1 MCLCIY
7 VPMCCVFVYPLFHPN
22 FLRLVSL
29 NSSYH
34 NPTLMNWKFWK
45 KKKERRPKSFAREWA
60 NAIGFAVVAA
70 TLIRW
75 STVQAFVIPTP
86 SMENSLLVGDFLFV
100 SKFHYGPQTPR
111 TPLQVPLTHQKFWGT
126 EIPSY
131 LPWIQLPTYRFPG
144 ISKVRKGDVVVFNVP
159 AREENDGIDYPVDLK
174 NNYVKRCVA
183 VAGDRLEVRERQVYV
198 NGEPLANPENMKFS
212 YLVMANNEIH
222 KRNLASLGL
231 DKDDYYF
238 LGRTREDKAVY
249 KMFLTKSQLSEV
261 KPVPFITSVEDD
273 YSTHDGPN
281 PRIFPTWKGALWNE
295 DDYGPLVIPKKG
307 MKIVINDSTLAFYG
321 KTITLYEPDHRSVE
335 VKEGKMKIDGKEVK
349 EYTFQQ
355 DYYFMMGDNRHNSRD
370 SRFWGFVPEDHV
382 VGKALF
388 VWLSI
393 DGDADLLHKVRWNRL
408 FNVIQ

>member
-1 MCLCIY
+1 
-7 VPMCCVFVYPLFHPN
+7 
-22 FLRLVSL
+22 
-29 NSSYH
+29 
-34 NPTLMNWKFWK
+34 MNWKFRKQK
-45 KKKERRPKSFAREWA
+45 KVRKPQSFVREWA
-60 NAIGFAVVAA
+60 NAIGFAVVVA

-100 SKFHYGPQTPR
+100 SKLHYGPQTPR

-144 ISKVRKGDVVVFNVP
+144 ITKVKNGDVVVFNVP

-174 NNYVKRCVA
+174 NNYVKRCVGI
-183 VAGDRLEVRERQVYV
+183 AGDRLEVRDRQVFV

-212 YLVMANNEIH
+212 YLVTASNEIH
-222 KRNLASLGL
+222 KRNLDKLGL

-238 LGRTREDKAVY
+238 LGRTGDDKAVY
-249 KMFLTKSQLSEV
+249 KMFLTREQVDEAKAVPYILSV
-261 KPVPFITSVEDD
+261 ADD
-273 YSTHDGPN
+273 YTTHDGPN
-281 PRIFPTWKGALWNE
+281 PRTFPLWKAAPWNE
-295 DDYGPLVIPKKG
+295 DNYGPLVVPKKG
-307 MKIVINDSTLAFYG
+307 MKVTINDSTLAFYG
-321 KTITLYEPDHRSVE
+321 KTIKLYEPNKTVE
-335 VKEGKMKIDGKEVK
+335 VKDGNMTVDGKAVG

-370 SRFWGFVPEDHV
+370 SRFWGFVPEDHI

-393 DGDADLLHKVRWNRL
+393 EQDADLLHKVRWNRL
-408 FNVIQ
+408 FNRIE

>member
-1 MCLCIY
+1 
-7 VPMCCVFVYPLFHPN
+7 MCCVFVYPLFHPN

-34 NPTLMNWKFWK
+34 NPTPMNWKFRK
-45 KKKERRPKSFAREWA
+45 KKKERKPQSFARGWA
-60 NAIGFAVVAA
+60 NAIVFAVVAA

-126 EIPSY
+126 NIPSY

-144 ISKVRKGDVVVFNVP
+144 ISKVKNGDVVVFNVP
-159 AREENDGIDYPVDLK
+159 AREENDGIDDPVDLK
-174 NNYVKRCVA
+174 NNYVKRCMA
-183 VAGDRLEVRERQVYV
+183 IAGDRLEIRDRQVFI

-212 YLVMANNEIH
+212 YLVTSNDEIH
-222 KRNLASLGL
+222 NRNLARLGL
-231 DKDDYYF
+231 DPDDYYF
-238 LGRTREDKAVY
+238 LGRNPEDKAVY
-249 KMFLTKSQLSEV
+249 KMFLTKEQVVLAKAVPYILSV
-261 KPVPFITSVEDD
+261 SDD

-281 PRIFPTWKGALWNE
+281 PRIFPSGGAGWNE
-295 DDYGPLVIPKKG
+295 DNYGPLVVPRKG
-307 MKIVINDSTLAFYG
+307 MKIMINESTLALYG
-321 KTITLYEPDHRSVE
+321 TTIKLYEPNQGVD
-335 VKEGKMKIDGKEVK
+335 

-355 DYYFMMGDNRHNSRD
+355 DYYFMMGDNRHNSHD
-370 SRFWGFVPEDHV
+370 SRFWGFVPEDHIV
-382 VGKALF
+382 CKALF

-393 DGDADLLHKVRWNRL
+393 DENANLLHKVRWSRL
-408 FNVIQ
+408 FNLI

>member
-1 MCLCIY
+1 
-7 VPMCCVFVYPLFHPN
+7 
-22 FLRLVSL
+22 
-29 NSSYH
+29 
-34 NPTLMNWKFWK
+34 MNLKFWRK
-45 KKKERRPKSFAREWA
+45 RKPRKPQSFVREWA
-60 NAIGFAVVAA
+60 NAIVFAVVVA

-144 ISKVRKGDVVVFNVP
+144 ISKVKNGDVVVFNVP
-159 AREENDGIDYPVDLK
+159 AVEENNGIEYPIDLK

-183 VAGDRLEVRERQVYV
+183 SAGDRLEIKDRQVFV
-198 NGEPLANPENMKFS
+198 NGQPLANPVNMKFS
-212 YLVMANNEIH
+212 YLVLANDEIH
-222 KRNLASLGL
+222 KRNLASLGV

-238 LGRTREDKAVY
+238 LGRTRENKAVY
-249 KMFLTKSQLSEV
+249 KMFLTQKQVDEA
-261 KPVPFITSVEDD
+261 KAVPYILSVEDD
-273 YSTHDGPN
+273 YTTHDGPN

-295 DDYGPLVIPKKG
+295 DNYGPLVIPKKG
-307 MKIVINDSTLAFYG
+307 MKIMINDSTLAFYG
-321 KTITLYEPDHRSVE
+321 KTIRLYEPNKSVE
-335 VKEGKMKIDGKEVK
+335 VMAGTMKVNGIAVD

-355 DYYFMMGDNRHNSRD
+355 DYFFMMGDNRHNSRD
-370 SRFWGFVPEDHV
+370 SRFWGFVPEDHI

-393 DGDADLLHKVRWNRL
+393 DEDADLLHKVRWGRV
-408 FNVIQ
+408 FNLIK